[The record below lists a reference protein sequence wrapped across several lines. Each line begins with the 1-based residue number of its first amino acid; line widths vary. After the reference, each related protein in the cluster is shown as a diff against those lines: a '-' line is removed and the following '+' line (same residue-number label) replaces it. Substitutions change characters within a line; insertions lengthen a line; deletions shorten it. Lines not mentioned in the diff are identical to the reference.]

1 MNPLEIKKYP
11 DDVLRRECSLVDR
24 ITEKE
29 RILFERMVLTMRYFS
44 GIGLAAPQIGISRK
58 LIVVDIDEGVIK
70 LANPVVLKTKGLSWM
85 DEKCLSVPDI
95 VVNVERSEEIIVSG
109 LNEKGHAVELRAKG
123 LLARVLQHEID
134 HLNGTL
140 IIDYLTFQGK
150 VRRGKGGAR

>member
-1 MNPLEIKKYP
+1 MNPLEIKRYP

-29 RILFERMVLTMRYFS
+29 RMLFEKMVSTMRYFS

-58 LIVVDIDEGVIK
+58 LIVVDVDEGLIK
-70 LANPVVLKTKGLSWM
+70 LANPVVFKTKGLGRM
-85 DEKCLSVPDI
+85 DEKCLSVPDV
-95 VVNVERSEEIIVSG
+95 VVNVERPEEIIVSG
-109 LNEKGHAVELRAKG
+109 LNEKGRAVEFLAKG

-140 IIDYLTFQGK
+140 IIDYLTLQGK